1 MIKRH
6 RKVVV
11 FGAGELGGIVVELLA
26 RHPSFRGEIVLADLD
41 SDRAW
46 RRANSA
52 QQGALQW
59 GCETRVRVER
69 ADLRDVAGTAE
80 LLARLDPDL
89 VFNATTL
96 ATWWLRDLLPE
107 AVKQRLHVVGA
118 GSGVWSA
125 SHAALAY
132 NLMRAVRDSGIR
144 TVVVNSSYP
153 DGVNPALAAAG
164 LAPDV
169 GIGNG
174 DLLVPALQQV
184 VAAQFGVPCHRVGV
198 TLVAHHF
205 HAYNILM
212 HGHAHGLDFPVRISV
227 DGRDVSD
234 RVERAALFAAVP
246 DVARI
251 PGAAAATWIVAASAI
266 RILTALLEPVGRLI
280 HAPGPLGL
288 VGGYPL
294 QVDESGVALALPE
307 GLGRDEAVAINW
319 EAQRAE
325 GIEAI
330 EADGTI
336 VLTDVAAGTLKEVF
350 GYECRRYPL
359 DDCLAIARE
368 LTAAL
373 RALGERHG
381 LALQTH

>member
-11 FGAGELGGIVVELLA
+11 FGAGELGGIVAELLA
-26 RHPSFRGEIVLADLD
+26 RHPRFRGEIVLADLD
-41 SDRAW
+41 ADRAG

-59 GCETRVRVER
+59 GSETAVAAER
-69 ADLRDVAGTAE
+69 ADLRDVGQTAE
-80 LLARLDPDL
+80 LLARLAPDL

-132 NLMRAVRDSGIR
+132 NLMRAIRDSGIEAA
-144 TVVVNSSYP
+144 VVNSSYP

-184 VAAQFGVPCHRVGV
+184 AAARFGVPGHRVSV

-212 HGHAHGLDFPVRISV
+212 HGHAHGLDFPLRIAI
-227 DGRDVSD
+227 DGGDVSGQ
-234 RVERAALFAAVP
+234 VEHAALFAAVP

-266 RILTALLEPVGRLI
+266 RTVMALLEPVGRVV

-294 QVDESGVALALPE
+294 QVGEEGIVLALPA
-307 GLGRDEAVAINW
+307 GVGRDRALAVNW

-330 EADGTI
+330 EPDGTI

-350 GYECRRYPL
+350 GYEIHRYPL
-359 DDCLAIARE
+359 ADCLAIARE
-368 LTAAL
+368 LAAAL

>member
-1 MIKRH
+1 MITPRT
-6 RKVVV
+6 KVLI
-11 FGAGELGGIVVELLA
+11 FGAGELGGIVAELLA
-26 RHPSFRGEIVLADLD
+26 RHPGFSGEIVLADVNIDL
-41 SDRAW
+41 AL

-59 GCETRVRVER
+59 GAQTLVTARA
-69 ADLRDVAGTAE
+69 ADLRNIDQTAALVAVVAP
-80 LLARLDPDL
+80 RL

-96 ATWWLRDLLPE
+96 ATWWLRDLLPD
-107 AVKQRLHVVGA
+107 AIKQRLHVVGA

-132 NLMRAVRDSGIR
+132 HLMQAVRASGLAVPVI
-144 TVVVNSSYP
+144 NSSYP
-153 DGVNPALAAAG
+153 DAVNPALAAAG
-164 LAPDV
+164 LAPDL

-184 VAAQFGVPCHRVGV
+184 LAASLGVAPHRLAI

-212 HGHAHGLDFPVRISV
+212 HGHAHGLSFPVS
-227 DGRDVSD
+227 
-234 RVERAALFAAVP
+234 AALDGSEISGDIDWEETFARVP

-266 RILTALLEPVGRLI
+266 RTLMALLDPVGSFI

-294 QVDESGVALALPE
+294 RIDEAGIALALP
-307 GLGRDEAVAINW
+307 GTVDRDQAVAVNW
-319 EAQRAE
+319 AAQRAE

-336 VLTDVAAGTLKEVF
+336 QLTDVAAGTLKEVF

-359 DDCLAIARE
+359 ADCLAIAKE
-368 LTAAL
+368 LTGAL
-373 RALGERHG
+373 RSLGQRHG
-381 LALQTH
+381 VALQTH

>member
-1 MIKRH
+1 MIKSR
-6 RKVVV
+6 RKVVI
-11 FGAGELGGIVVELLA
+11 FGAGELGGIVAELLA
-26 RHPSFRGEIVLADLD
+26 REAHFQGEILLADVNHDL
-41 SDRAW
+41 AL

-59 GCETRVRVER
+59 GSATLVGAR
-69 ADLRDVAGTAE
+69 AVDLRSVDQTAALLAE
-80 LLARLDPDL
+80 LAPDL
-89 VFNATTL
+89 VFNATTM
-96 ATWWLRDLLPE
+96 ATWWLRDLLPAE
-107 AVKQRLHVVGA
+107 IKQRLHVFGA

-132 NLMRAVRDSGIR
+132 RLMQAVRDSGLSVPVI
-144 TVVVNSSYP
+144 NSSYP
-153 DGVNPALAAAG
+153 DAVNPALAAAG
-164 LAPDV
+164 LAPEL

-184 VAAQFGVPCHRVGV
+184 LASSLGVVPHRIAIV
-198 TLVAHHF
+198 LVAHHF

-212 HGHAHGLDFPVRISV
+212 HGSAHGLEFPVCASL
-227 DGRDVSD
+227 DGRDLTGDVD
-234 RVERAALFAAVP
+234 WPATFAKVP

-266 RILTALLEPVGRLI
+266 RTLMALLDPVGRLI

-294 QVDESGVALALPE
+294 QVGAGGITLALPAGVDAE
-307 GLGRDEAVAINW
+307 QAAAANW
-319 EAQRAE
+319 AAQRAE

-330 EADGTI
+330 EPDGTI
-336 VLTDVAAGTLKEVF
+336 RLTDVAAGTLKEVF

-359 DDCLAIARE
+359 ADCLGIAKE

-373 RALGERHG
+373 RSLGQRHG
-381 LALQTH
+381 VVLQTH